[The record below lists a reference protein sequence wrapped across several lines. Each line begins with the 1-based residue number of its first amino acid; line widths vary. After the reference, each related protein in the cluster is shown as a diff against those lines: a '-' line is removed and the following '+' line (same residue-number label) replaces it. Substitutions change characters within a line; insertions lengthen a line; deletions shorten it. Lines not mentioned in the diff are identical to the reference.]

1 MMNAIDRSER
11 GSTVTV
17 FVLTMYAKE
26 EVILSREILKLVR
39 NQPDGKIIH
48 QRDFYRSSKV
58 ILLRRQ
64 FN

>member
-1 MMNAIDRSER
+1 MIAINRSER
-11 GSTVTV
+11 GSRVTV

-26 EVILSREILKLVR
+26 EVILSREILELVR